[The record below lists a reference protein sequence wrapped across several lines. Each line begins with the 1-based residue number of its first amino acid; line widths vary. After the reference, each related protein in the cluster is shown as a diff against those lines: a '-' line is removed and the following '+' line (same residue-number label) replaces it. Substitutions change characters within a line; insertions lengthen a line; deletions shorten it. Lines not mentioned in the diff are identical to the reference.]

1 MEENGTE
8 IRGEMKQSKVKG
20 KGVNSGPRRVGGG
33 VGIFIDRKYE
43 SAIIQEVSVFIPKV
57 FESLF
62 VKVKLSENRNL
73 LIGNIYRPPQT
84 SIRDFT
90 EILNTVLV
98 QIREDTNLK
107 KSELIRVGDIDLLK
121 TEIHV
126 ETSKY
131 LDTLLDHNLLPVISK
146 PTRITQSTATLI
158 DHIFAQN
165 IHENSKSG
173 ILLESLSDH
182 CPTYYL

>member
-1 MEENGTE
+1 MSNNWDDFKQILNDFCLEDFNFSVICLQEIWSLNPAFNFTLEGYSPLYYKLRSEGGENQVEGGVGENGTE
-8 IRGEMKQSKVKG
+8 IRGKMKQFKVKG
-20 KGVNSGPRRVGGG
+20 KGLNSGPRGVGGG

-43 SAIIQEVSVFIPKV
+43 SEIVQEVSV

-62 VKVKLSENRNL
+62 VKVKLSENKNL

-107 KSELIRVGDIDLLK
+107 
-121 TEIHV
+121 HV
-126 ETSKY
+126 
-131 LDTLLDHNLLPVISK
+131 
-146 PTRITQSTATLI
+146 
-158 DHIFAQN
+158 
-165 IHENSKSG
+165 
-173 ILLESLSDH
+173 SLF
-182 CPTYYL
+182 L